1 MLKFIL
7 KIFILWLLL
16 FQPTFSEN
24 FNEVLIEGNER
35 ISDESIMVFS
45 QLSNNDK
52 SFDENSLNKILK
64 NLYQTGFFKDIKIKI
79 KNKKLIIN
87 VIEYPIIQSRF
98 IKGIKT
104 NKNLE
109 LIESVLVL
117 QNRSSFNIKDVKKDE
132 ISITNILKKKGYY
145 FANVVSSIEELGDNK
160 INLTYLVN
168 LGNKAKISKI
178 SFIGDTIFKKN
189 LLKSIIVT
197 EEHKFWKIISGKKFL
212 NEDLIQLDKR
222 LLYNFYRN
230 KGYHSAI
237 IESSFANYLG
247 EEKFE
252 LVFSVKAGKKYYFNN
267 FKLNLPTDYD
277 IKNFVELTNLFKEL
291 KGEPYSLNSIDLI
304 LTQIDR
310 IALNEQY
317 EFLSSSVNEIFN
329 DNLIDFEFNIEELE
343 KSYVEKINILGNN
356 ITREQVIRNN
366 LEVDEGDAFNTLRH
380 NKSINNLKSLDFFK
394 NVKSEILEGT
404 TSTQKIINLSI
415 EEKPTGEISAG
426 AGVGS
431 DGGSVGFG
439 VQENNFLG
447 RGIQLGSN
455 LTISSESIRGLV
467 SINNPN
473 YKGTNRSLNFNVQSV
488 ATDRMTN
495 YGYKSNKHGFEIGSG
510 FEYYDDF
517 FVNLG
522 LSVYA
527 ETIKTDSSA
536 SASIK
541 KQKGSFFDTYLN
553 YTLDYDKRN
562 QKFRT
567 SNGYRSKFKQSI
579 PVISDSF
586 DLKNSYDYK
595 VYGEWLDENVAS
607 FGFFASGVNSLAGK
621 DVKLS
626 ERLFVPVSKL
636 RGFESG
642 KVGPMDGADFIGGN
656 YTTGVNISSTIPQ
669 ILPNSDSTN
678 FSIFL
683 DAVNIWG
690 VDYNSTLSNNS
701 KIKSSIGIT
710 VDFFTPIGPLN
721 FSLSEVLSKHKNDV
735 SESFR
740 FNLGTTF

>member
-1 MLKFIL
+1 M
-7 KIFILWLLL
+7 
-16 FQPTFSEN
+16 
-24 FNEVLIEGNER
+24 
-35 ISDESIMVFS
+35 
-45 QLSNNDK
+45 
-52 SFDENSLNKILK
+52 
-64 NLYQTGFFKDIKIKI
+64 
-79 KNKKLIIN
+79 
-87 VIEYPIIQSRF
+87 
-98 IKGIKT
+98 
-104 NKNLE
+104 
-109 LIESVLVL
+109 
-117 QNRSSFNIKDVKKDE
+117 
-132 ISITNILKKKGYY
+132 
-145 FANVVSSIEELGDNK
+145 
-160 INLTYLVN
+160 
-168 LGNKAKISKI
+168 
-178 SFIGDTIFKKN
+178 
-189 LLKSIIVT
+189 
-197 EEHKFWKIISGKKFL
+197 
-212 NEDLIQLDKR
+212 
-222 LLYNFYRN
+222 
-230 KGYHSAI
+230 
-237 IESSFANYLG
+237 
-247 EEKFE
+247 
-252 LVFSVKAGKKYYFNN
+252 
-267 FKLNLPTDYD
+267 
-277 IKNFVELTNLFKEL
+277 
-291 KGEPYSLNSIDLI
+291 
-304 LTQIDR
+304 
-310 IALNEQY
+310 
-317 EFLSSSVNEIFN
+317 
-329 DNLIDFEFNIEELE
+329 
-343 KSYVEKINILGNN
+343 
-356 ITREQVIRNN
+356 
-366 LEVDEGDAFNTLRH
+366 
-380 NKSINNLKSLDFFK
+380 
-394 NVKSEILEGT
+394 
-404 TSTQKIINLSI
+404 
-415 EEKPTGEISAG
+415 
-426 AGVGS
+426 
-431 DGGSVGFG
+431 
-439 VQENNFLG
+439 
-447 RGIQLGSN
+447 
-455 LTISSESIRGLV
+455 V

-473 YKGTNRSLNFNVQSV
+473 YKGTNRSLNFNLQSI

-522 LSVYA
+522 LSTYA

-579 PVISDSF
+579 PVVSDSF

-626 ERLFVPVSKL
+626 ERLFVPISKL

-669 ILPNSDSTN
+669 ILPNSDNTN

-683 DAVNIWG
+683 DAANIWG
-690 VDYNSTLSNNS
+690 VDYDSTLSNNS

>member
-1 MLKFIL
+1 MLKSIL
-7 KIFILWLLL
+7 KIFIFWLILL
-16 FQPTFSEN
+16 QPTFSEN

-35 ISDESIMVFS
+35 ISDETIKVFS

-52 SFDENSLNKILK
+52 SFDEDSLNLILK
-64 NLYQTGFFKDIKIKI
+64 DLYETGFFKDVSVKIE
-79 KNKKLIIN
+79 NAKLIIT
-87 VIEYPIIQSRF
+87 VIENPIIQSRF

-104 NKNLE
+104 SRNRE

-117 QNRSSFNIKDVKKDE
+117 KNRSSFNIKDVKKDE
-132 ISITNILKKKGYY
+132 ISIANILKEKGYY
-145 FANVVSSIEELGDNK
+145 FSNVESSIEDLGDNK
-160 INLTYLVN
+160 INLTYLVT

-178 SFIGDTIFKKN
+178 SFIGNTIFKKN
-189 LLKSIIVT
+189 MLESIIVT

-212 NEDLIQLDKR
+212 NEGLIQLDKR
-222 LLYNFYRN
+222 LLFNFYRN
-230 KGYHSAI
+230 EGYHKAI
-237 IESSFANYLG
+237 IESSFANYIG
-247 EEKFE
+247 EENFE
-252 LVFSVKAGKKYYFNN
+252 LVFSIKAGKKYYFNN
-267 FKLNLPTDYD
+267 FKLNLPPDYD
-277 IKNFVELTNLFKEL
+277 IKNFVELTSLFKKL
-291 KGEPYSLNSIDLI
+291 KGEPYSLNSIDQI
-304 LTQIDR
+304 LTQIDK

-329 DNLIDFEFNIEELE
+329 DNLIDFEFNVEELE
-343 KSYVEKINILGNN
+343 NLYVEKINIFGNN
-356 ITREQVIRNN
+356 ITREQVIRNS
-366 LEVDEGDAFNTLRH
+366 LEVDEGDAFNTLKH
-380 NKSINNLKSLDFFK
+380 NKSINNLKSLNFF
-394 NVKSEILEGT
+394 NNIRSEILVGT
-404 TSTQKIINLSI
+404 TSKQKIINLTV
-415 EEKPTGEISAG
+415 EEKPTGQISAG
-426 AGVGS
+426 AGVGT

-439 VQENNFLG
+439 IQENNFLG
-447 RGIQLGSN
+447 RGIQLG
-455 LTISSESIRGLV
+455 TDITVSSESIKGLL
-467 SINNPN
+467 SLNNPN
-473 YKGTNRSLNFNVQSV
+473 YKGTNRSLNFSLQST

-522 LSVYA
+522 LSTYV
-527 ETIKTDSSA
+527 ENIKTDSSA
-536 SASIK
+536 SASIE

-567 SNGYRSKFKQSI
+567 SKGYRSSFNQSI
-579 PVISDSF
+579 PLISESF
-586 DLKNSYDYK
+586 ALKNSYNYK
-595 VYGEWLDENVAS
+595 VYGEWLDENIAS
-607 FGFFASGVNSLAGK
+607 FGFFANGINSLTGK
-621 DVKLS
+621 NVKLS
-626 ERLFVPVSKL
+626 DRLFIPSSKL
-636 RGFESG
+636 RGFETG

-656 YTTGVNISSTIPQ
+656 YSTGINISSTIPQ
-669 ILPNSDSTN
+669 ILPNSDNTN

-683 DAVNIWG
+683 DAANIWG

>member
-1 MLKFIL
+1 MLKSIL
-7 KIFILWLLL
+7 KIFIFWLILL
-16 FQPTFSEN
+16 QPTFSEN

-35 ISDESIMVFS
+35 ISDETIKVFS

-52 SFDENSLNKILK
+52 SFDEDSLNLILK
-64 NLYQTGFFKDIKIKI
+64 DLYETGFFKDVSVKIE
-79 KNKKLIIN
+79 NAKLIIT
-87 VIEYPIIQSRF
+87 VIENPIIQSRF

-104 NKNLE
+104 NRNRE

-117 QNRSSFNIKDVKKDE
+117 KNRSSFNIKDVKKDE
-132 ISITNILKKKGYY
+132 ISIANILKEKGYY
-145 FANVVSSIEELGDNK
+145 FSNVESSIEDLGDNK
-160 INLTYLVN
+160 INLTYLVT

-178 SFIGDTIFKKN
+178 SFIGNTIFKKN
-189 LLKSIIVT
+189 MLESIIVT

-212 NEDLIQLDKR
+212 NEGLIQLDKR
-222 LLYNFYRN
+222 LLFNFYRN
-230 KGYHSAI
+230 EGYHKAI
-237 IESSFANYLG
+237 IESSFANYIG
-247 EEKFE
+247 EENFE
-252 LVFSVKAGKKYYFNN
+252 LVFSIKAGKKYYFNN
-267 FKLNLPTDYD
+267 FKLNLPPDYD
-277 IKNFVELTNLFKEL
+277 IKNFVELTSLFKKL
-291 KGEPYSLNSIDLI
+291 KGEPYSLNSIDQI
-304 LTQIDR
+304 LTQIDK

-329 DNLIDFEFNIEELE
+329 DNLIDFEFNVEELE
-343 KSYVEKINILGNN
+343 NLYVEKINIFGNN
-356 ITREQVIRNN
+356 ITREQVIRNS
-366 LEVDEGDAFNTLRH
+366 LEVDEGDAFNTLKH
-380 NKSINNLKSLDFFK
+380 NKSINNLKSLNFF
-394 NVKSEILEGT
+394 NNIRSEILVGT
-404 TSTQKIINLSI
+404 TSKQKIINLTV
-415 EEKPTGEISAG
+415 EEKPTGQISAG
-426 AGVGS
+426 AGVGT

-439 VQENNFLG
+439 IQENNFLG
-447 RGIQLGSN
+447 RGIQLG
-455 LTISSESIRGLV
+455 TDITVSSESIKGLL
-467 SINNPN
+467 SLNNPN
-473 YKGTNRSLNFNVQSV
+473 YKGTNRSLNFSLQST

-522 LSVYA
+522 LSSYV
-527 ETIKTDSSA
+527 ENIKTDSSA
-536 SASIK
+536 SASIE

-567 SNGYRSKFKQSI
+567 SKGYRSSFNQSI
-579 PVISDSF
+579 PLISESF
-586 DLKNSYDYK
+586 ALKNSYNYK
-595 VYGEWLDENVAS
+595 VYGEWLDENIAS
-607 FGFFASGVNSLAGK
+607 FGFFANGINSLTGK
-621 DVKLS
+621 NVKLS
-626 ERLFVPVSKL
+626 DRLFIPSSKL
-636 RGFESG
+636 RGFETG

-656 YTTGVNISSTIPQ
+656 YSTGINISSTIPQ
-669 ILPNSDSTN
+669 ILPNSDNTN

-683 DAVNIWG
+683 DAANIWG

>member
-1 MLKFIL
+1 MLKSIL
-7 KIFILWLLL
+7 KIFIFWLILL
-16 FQPTFSEN
+16 QPTFSEN

-35 ISDESIMVFS
+35 ISDETIKVFS

-52 SFDENSLNKILK
+52 SFDEDSLNLILK
-64 NLYQTGFFKDIKIKI
+64 DLYETGFFKDVSVKIE
-79 KNKKLIIN
+79 NAKLIIT
-87 VIEYPIIQSRF
+87 VIENPIIQSRF

-104 NKNLE
+104 NRNRE
-109 LIESVLVL
+109 LIESILVL
-117 QNRSSFNIKDVKKDE
+117 KNRSSFNIKDVKKDE
-132 ISITNILKKKGYY
+132 ISIANILKEKGYY
-145 FANVVSSIEELGDNK
+145 FSNVESSIEDLGDNK
-160 INLTYLVN
+160 INLTYLVT

-178 SFIGDTIFKKN
+178 SFIGNTIFKKN
-189 LLKSIIVT
+189 MLESIIVT

-212 NEDLIQLDKR
+212 NEGLIQLDKR
-222 LLYNFYRN
+222 LLFNFYRN
-230 KGYHSAI
+230 EGYHKAI
-237 IESSFANYLG
+237 IESSFANYIG
-247 EEKFE
+247 EENFE
-252 LVFSVKAGKKYYFNN
+252 LVFSIKAGKKYYFNN
-267 FKLNLPTDYD
+267 FKLNLPPDYD
-277 IKNFVELTNLFKEL
+277 IKNFVELTSLFKKL
-291 KGEPYSLNSIDLI
+291 KGEPYSLNSIDQI
-304 LTQIDR
+304 LTQIDK

-329 DNLIDFEFNIEELE
+329 DNLIDFEFNVEELE
-343 KSYVEKINILGNN
+343 NLYVEKINIFGNN
-356 ITREQVIRNN
+356 ITREQVIRNS
-366 LEVDEGDAFNTLRH
+366 LEVDEGDAFNTLKH
-380 NKSINNLKSLDFFK
+380 NKSINNLKSLNFF
-394 NVKSEILEGT
+394 NNIRSEILVGT
-404 TSTQKIINLSI
+404 TSKQKIINLTV
-415 EEKPTGEISAG
+415 EEKPTGQISAG

-439 VQENNFLG
+439 IQENNFLG
-447 RGIQLGSN
+447 RGIQLG
-455 LTISSESIRGLV
+455 TDITVSSESVKGLL
-467 SINNPN
+467 SLNNPN
-473 YKGTNRSLNFNVQSV
+473 YKGTNRSLNFSLQST

-522 LSVYA
+522 LSTYV
-527 ETIKTDSSA
+527 ENIKTDSSA
-536 SASIK
+536 SASIE

-567 SNGYRSKFKQSI
+567 SKGYRSSFNQSI
-579 PVISDSF
+579 PLISESF
-586 DLKNSYDYK
+586 ALKNSYNYK
-595 VYGEWLDENVAS
+595 VYGEWLDENIAS
-607 FGFFASGVNSLAGK
+607 FGFFANGINSLTGK
-621 DVKLS
+621 NVKLS
-626 ERLFVPVSKL
+626 DRLFIPSSKL
-636 RGFESG
+636 RGFETG

-656 YTTGVNISSTIPQ
+656 YSTGINISSTIPQ
-669 ILPNSDSTN
+669 ILPNSDNTN

-683 DAVNIWG
+683 DAANIWG

>member
-1 MLKFIL
+1 MLKSIL
-7 KIFILWLLL
+7 KIFIFWLILL
-16 FQPTFSEN
+16 QPTFSEN

-35 ISDESIMVFS
+35 ISDETIKVFS

-52 SFDENSLNKILK
+52 SFDEDSLNLILK
-64 NLYQTGFFKDIKIKI
+64 DLYETGFFKDVSVKIE
-79 KNKKLIIN
+79 NAKLIIT
-87 VIEYPIIQSRF
+87 VIENPIIQSRF

-104 NKNLE
+104 SRNRE

-117 QNRSSFNIKDVKKDE
+117 KNRSSFNIKDVKKDE
-132 ISITNILKKKGYY
+132 ISIANILKEKGYY
-145 FANVVSSIEELGDNK
+145 FSNVESSIEDLGDNK
-160 INLTYLVN
+160 INLTYLVT

-178 SFIGDTIFKKN
+178 SFIGNTIFKKN
-189 LLKSIIVT
+189 MLESIIVT

-212 NEDLIQLDKR
+212 NEGLIQLDKR
-222 LLYNFYRN
+222 LLFNFYRN
-230 KGYHSAI
+230 EGYHKAI
-237 IESSFANYLG
+237 IESSFANYIG
-247 EEKFE
+247 EENFE
-252 LVFSVKAGKKYYFNN
+252 LVFSIKAGKKYYFNN
-267 FKLNLPTDYD
+267 FKLNLPPDYD
-277 IKNFVELTNLFKEL
+277 IKNFVELTSLFKKL
-291 KGEPYSLNSIDLI
+291 KGEPYSLNSIDQI
-304 LTQIDR
+304 LTQIDK

-329 DNLIDFEFNIEELE
+329 DNLIDFEFNVEELE
-343 KSYVEKINILGNN
+343 NLYVEKINIFGNN
-356 ITREQVIRNN
+356 ITREQVIRNS
-366 LEVDEGDAFNTLRH
+366 LEVDEGDAFNTLKH
-380 NKSINNLKSLDFFK
+380 NKSINNLKSLNFF
-394 NVKSEILEGT
+394 NNIRSEILVGT
-404 TSTQKIINLSI
+404 TSKQKIINLTV
-415 EEKPTGEISAG
+415 EEKPTGQISAG

-439 VQENNFLG
+439 IQENNFLG
-447 RGIQLGSN
+447 RGIQLG
-455 LTISSESIRGLV
+455 TDITVSSESVKGLL
-467 SINNPN
+467 SLNNPN
-473 YKGTNRSLNFNVQSV
+473 YKGTNRSLNFSLQST

-522 LSVYA
+522 LSTYV
-527 ETIKTDSSA
+527 ENIKTDSSA
-536 SASIK
+536 SASIE

-567 SNGYRSKFKQSI
+567 SKGYRSSFNQSI
-579 PVISDSF
+579 PLISESF
-586 DLKNSYDYK
+586 ALKNSYNYK
-595 VYGEWLDENVAS
+595 VYGEWLDENIAS
-607 FGFFASGVNSLAGK
+607 FGFFANGINSLTGK
-621 DVKLS
+621 NVKLS
-626 ERLFVPVSKL
+626 DRLFIPSSKL
-636 RGFESG
+636 RGFETG

-656 YTTGVNISSTIPQ
+656 YSTGINISSTIPQ
-669 ILPNSDSTN
+669 ILPNSDNTN

-683 DAVNIWG
+683 DAANIWG